1 MTTAAEQWAAA
12 HGFECP
18 SRYRNIRGELLAEQ
32 LDAEPRVRHSG
43 VVNER
48 WTFED
53 GSAVVLR
60 FVTWEV
66 EQ

>member
-1 MTTAAEQWAAA
+1 MTAAKEWTAA
-12 HGFECP
+12 HGFDSP
-18 SRYRNIRGELLAEQ
+18 SRYRNTRGELLAEL
-32 LDAEPRVRHSG
+32 LDAEPRLRHSG

-48 WTFED
+48 WTFDD